1 MCHSVRENS
10 TCFSITDAGEFTLP
24 TALCVCHGLQ
34 LCCGDFLCLR
44 SAVSPGIFHCRV
56 AEVDRNQDR
65 ELIRVSL
72 VDFPEGFS
80 VDQLNNGAS
89 LFSLEVIAQG
99 QAFRRMISKNSH
111 FK

>member
-1 MCHSVRENS
+1 M
-10 TCFSITDAGEFTLP
+10 
-24 TALCVCHGLQ
+24 
-34 LCCGDFLCLR
+34 
-44 SAVSPGIFHCRV
+44 SPGIFHCRV

-111 FK
+111 FKKCIRSSFSEF